1 MRHLSTCT
9 PGTLREK
16 EKGVEDFGFYDCLCG
31 KRINERELDAARG
44 EDHLIHEVVVLAY
57 YT

>member
-57 YT
+57 